1 MTWTSLTAAVLV
13 LVVALPRP
21 SSAQDDSATGRPLS
35 AIDWLSESVSAPD
48 PLAAAPP
55 RARPAPTGEAPVAE
69 TAAVPLVTVLPLGS
83 ASPDPL
89 GLLAPSVTGLPR
101 SLWSGS
107 EVDTLAALIAA
118 ERIDTLPA
126 MSDLLRVLLL
136 AEADPPATAG
146 PDGALFLARIDKLL
160 DLGALDPAWEL
171 LAATDPDNPAL
182 FRRYFDVAL
191 LTGRESQACRL
202 MASRPELAPTLSAR
216 IFCLAH
222 VGDWPAA
229 ALTLNTARALGD
241 VTAREDALL
250 TRFLDPQLFEGLPP
264 LPIPERPTP
273 LDFRMREGIGE
284 ALSTLDLPRA
294 FAHADLREINGW
306 KARLEAAE
314 RLVRMGA
321 VDEAVLFG
329 LYTLRRPAA
338 SGSVWDRASAIRDLD
353 AALAASDPDAT
364 AAALPEAWAAMKA
377 ARIEVP
383 FARLTAPRIARIPL
397 EGEAAALAFR
407 IGLLSDGYEEI
418 ARDRTPESDTER
430 LWIAVATG
438 APLPEPP
445 RSQPGAA
452 IQAAFE
458 GMPAPDR
465 LMDMVGEDRLG
476 EAILRAIALFDAG
489 QSGDP
494 GALTEALAFFR
505 AVGLE
510 DTARRAALQLLLLE
524 RAP

>member
-1 MTWTSLTAAVLV
+1 VRRAAVLALV
-13 LVVALPRP
+13 LALPVATA
-21 SSAQDDSATGRPLS
+21 AQTQGTDGRPLS
-35 AIDWLSESVSAPD
+35 AIDWLSESVAAPD

-55 RARPAPTGEAPVAE
+55 PARSSTGGEAPVAD
-69 TAAVPLVTVLPLGS
+69 TAAAPQVTVLPLGS
-83 ASPDPL
+83 ASPDPV

-101 SLWSGS
+101 SLWRGS
-107 EVDTLAALIAA
+107 QVDTLAALIAA

-136 AEADPPATAG
+136 AEADPPAAAG

-191 LTGRESQACRL
+191 LTGREGQACRL

-229 ALTLNTARALGD
+229 ALTLNIARALGD

-264 LPIPERPTP
+264 LPIPDRPTP

-284 ALSTLDLPRA
+284 SLSTLDLPRA

-338 SGSVWDRASAIRDLD
+338 SGSVWDRAEAIQDLD
-353 AALAASDPDAT
+353 AALTAGDAE
-364 AAALPEAWAAMKA
+364 AVAGALPPAWEAMQT

-383 FARLTAPRIARIPL
+383 FARLFAPRLAGVAL
-397 EGEAAALAFR
+397 EDEAAALAFR
-407 IGLLSDGYEEI
+407 IGLLSDAYEEI
-418 ARDRTPESDTER
+418 ARDRAPAGDAER
-430 LWIAVATG
+430 MWIAIATG
-438 APLPEPP
+438 EPLPAPT
-445 RSQPGAA
+445 RSQPAAAIGAA
-452 IQAAFE
+452 FDGSA
-458 GMPAPDR
+458 APDR
-465 LMDMVGEDRLG
+465 LAEMADADRLG

-489 QSGDP
+489 WSGDT

-510 DTARRAALQLLLLE
+510 DTARRAALQLMLLD